1 MVKKMY
7 HLNDRTM
14 KYKTSAQTMRQ
25 HQYFGLPG
33 TFKQRLPQEIAFP
46 NLEVGR
52 ADEFYCTE
60 EGLIIDFE
68 EESDA
73 ITLKTMDK
81 FSKYAIFASYRY
93 GGRIYLVVL
102 CHKDPKKEFE
112 YFEYAPSLYIK
123 VHYIHISQAEL
134 WARYENIINNV
145 KHKIR
150 LTEMEALDMA
160 FVAKFISKKHA
171 PMIVESLANI
181 YNDTIIEDEHLKTD
195 VGAILGG
202 MIQKHFKSI
211 EKQNRLMEKIN
222 MRQINNFIEELVY
235 DEFGDV
241 LDKKDEKIEAQAQ
254 EIESNKKEIESRDAE
269 IESKD
274 AEIESK
280 DAEIESK
287 DAEIDKLNQQ
297 KDEVQTKL
305 KSLSEFKDL
314 NSPEARAILNS
325 LILVH

>member
-14 KYKTSAQTMRQ
+14 KYKTSAQTKRQ

-33 TFKQRLPQEIAFP
+33 TFKMRLPQEIAFP

-60 EGLIIDFE
+60 ESLIIDFE
-68 EESDA
+68 EESDV
-73 ITLKTMDK
+73 ITFKTMDK

-93 GGRIYLVVL
+93 EGRIYLVVL

-134 WARYENIINNV
+134 WARYENIINKV

-171 PMIVESLANI
+171 PIIVESLVNI
-181 YNDTIIEDEHLKTD
+181 FNDAIIDDELLKTD
-195 VGAILGG
+195 VGVILGG

-235 DEFGDV
+235 NEFGEV
-241 LDKKDEKIEAQAQ
+241 LDKRDEKIEAQAQ
-254 EIESNKKEIESRDAE
+254 EIESNKKEIEFR
-269 IESKD
+269 
-274 AEIESK
+274 

-325 LILVH
+325 LILVR